1 MPVVDPASRCRPVA
15 TTTCEGQDMIEF
27 ECDGCASLSGYPV
40 GECLNAAGIDMRL
53 RDDGW
58 PDAGDCAT

>member
-1 MPVVDPASRCRPVA
+1 
-15 TTTCEGQDMIEF
+15 MIEF
-27 ECDGCASLSGYPV
+27 ECDGCAGLSGYPV